1 MEVLRNEKDHSS
13 NPIASPDGMRY
24 TASRIVAGAA
34 GAVRSSL
41 FGVWRRIQR
50 RIADAYRWEVE
61 SGPSQS
67 SDDSGFADH
76 ADLYRPIASQSGCG
90 NATNHG
96 GDCIPSHH
104 RNCPESDQTMT
115 NIVADTAVQTAE
127 VLLPTILAAAGTA
140 ASPQVAGIVAL
151 APVAMQLLQS
161 AIQLQSVGAMTS
173 DQLAALFASIGQGIH
188 ATHDKWVALNAAPVP
203 SVPTIV

>member
-1 MEVLRNEKDHSS
+1 
-13 NPIASPDGMRY
+13 
-24 TASRIVAGAA
+24 
-34 GAVRSSL
+34 
-41 FGVWRRIQR
+41 
-50 RIADAYRWEVE
+50 
-61 SGPSQS
+61 
-67 SDDSGFADH
+67 
-76 ADLYRPIASQSGCG
+76 
-90 NATNHG
+90 
-96 GDCIPSHH
+96 
-104 RNCPESDQTMT
+104 MT